1 MIFFQA
7 FNILLKA
14 GATVMLPLI
23 IFVIGLIF
31 RVKPAKAF
39 RSGLTVGIGFA
50 GINLVIGLLS
60 SNLGPAA
67 QAMVKNIGIRL
78 DALDVGWGAIAAIT
92 WSSPII
98 AILIFVILLSNIVL
112 LILKKTNTLDVD
124 IWNYHHMAIVG
135 IMTYFVTKNVALGIA
150 ATISMAVITFKM
162 SDWTEH
168 LVKDYFGLPGVSLP
182 TVSALSSL
190 VVAVPLNMLLDRI
203 PGINKID
210 FDIKDAK
217 KYLGFFGEP
226 MIMGLILGGV
236 IGALAK
242 YDITK
247 ILSVAI
253 NMAAVMVLI
262 PKMTSLFMEGLM
274 PISEAAKKF
283 TKTKFKGRKFLIGLD
298 AAVVV
303 GNAEVI
309 TTSLIVIPLTIALAV
324 VLPGNRVLPFADLA
338 VVPFRVAL
346 VVALTR
352 GNLIKNIII
361 GLACT
366 GAILL
371 AGTKTAPVLTELAKS
386 TGINLSMAGGA
397 LISSFAATSLT
408 VSFIVFEVFTG
419 NIIFTVPVFIAA
431 FAAIWFYL
439 DVVYKKKQDKKLA
452 ESESKSPVL
461 E

>member
-1 MIFFQA
+1 MILKI
-7 FNILLKA
+7 FNTLLDA
-14 GATVMLPLI
+14 GPTVMLPLI

-50 GINLVIGLLS
+50 GIKLVINLLA

-67 QAMVKNIGIRL
+67 QDMVKNFGIKL
-78 DALDVGWGAIAAIT
+78 DALDVGWGAIAAVT

-135 IMTYFVTKNVALGIA
+135 IMTYFVTKNVALGVA

-190 VVAVPLNMLLDRI
+190 VVAVPLNMLLDKI
-203 PGINKID
+203 PGINKIN

-247 ILSVAI
+247 VLGIAV

-303 GNAEVI
+303 GNTEVI

-352 GNLIKNIII
+352 GNFIKNIIM

-371 AGTKTAPVLTELAKS
+371 AGTKTAPVMTELAKS
-386 TGINLSMAGGA
+386 TGIDLSMAGGA

-419 NIIFTVPVFIAA
+419 NIMITVPIFIAS
-431 FAAIWFYL
+431 FMAIWFYIE
-439 DVVYKKKQDKKLA
+439 VIKKKKKGHKA
-452 ESESKSPVL
+452 EVSEEKSPVL
-461 E
+461 Q